1 MSVNPRKRQRKLEE
15 RAAKRK
21 AKQHQL
27 VQRKSLGIA
36 ERLTSSARFPV
47 LECWVTKDLW
57 TQGMGWIGISR
68 ELPDGSIAV
77 AIFLVDRYCLGVKD
91 ALAKILP
98 PSTYENQIRQRQRQ
112 MSSREVLPAT
122 ARKFVEGAVAYAQ
135 NLGLPPHPDYHR
147 AKLIF
152 GDIDAGDSTEELEFG
167 KDGKP
172 CFIAGPYDDAARIRR
187 IQAALEKH
195 LGSGGFNYAVPIG
208 DLDELVPGPT
218 ESPELMYEP
227 EAEPGKHEGAG

>member
-1 MSVNPRKRQRKLEE
+1 MSVNPKKRQRKLEQ

-21 AKQHQL
+21 AKHHQL
-27 VQRKSLGIA
+27 TQRKSAGII
-36 ERLTSSARFPV
+36 ERLTSAARFPV
-47 LECWVTKDLW
+47 LDCWVTNNLW
-57 TQGMGWIGISR
+57 THGLGWIGMSR

-77 AIFLVDRYCLGVKD
+77 AVFLVDRYCLGVKD

-98 PSTYENQIRQRQRQ
+98 PSTYENQIRQRQ
-112 MSSREVLPAT
+112 MASREVSPAT

-135 NLGLPPHPDYHR
+135 SLGLPPHPDYHN

-152 GDIDAGDSTEELEFG
+152 GDIDVADSTEELEFG

-187 IQAALEKH
+187 IEAALEKH
-195 LGSGGFNYAVPIG
+195 LGPGGFNYAVTIG
-208 DLDELVPGPT
+208 GLDDVIAGPP

-227 EAEPGKHEGAG
+227 EADFHGEREVSD